1 MTARALLAL
10 AAALEAGAAAAARVL
25 RAEAQ
30 KGEDGPAGDEVV
42 PLDTCGL
49 ERAAARRLVETGEL
63 PARKVGR
70 RWMVRRAD
78 VAALILAAPPP
89 KPKPTEAPTGYLD
102 VVAQA
107 GRKGRRDAA

>member
-1 MTARALLAL
+1 MTARMLLTL

-42 PLDTCGL
+42 PLDACGL
-49 ERAAARRLVETGEL
+49 ERAAARRLVATGEL

-78 VAALILAAPPP
+78 VAGLILAAPS
-89 KPKPTEAPTGYLD
+89 PKPTEAPADYLD
-102 VVAQA
+102 VVAHV
-107 GRKGRRDAA
+107 GRKGRRRDAA

>member
-89 KPKPTEAPTGYLD
+89 KPTEAPTGYLD